1 MFYFIFIFIHSSKL
15 LDKTMPFS
23 RFGNNFNKEA
33 LVIWESSFASLK
45 DKFIAL
51 TYIDLPEFKDV
62 AHGIV
67 LAFNHRTGLS
77 CTTLSDIEPSLV
89 IKEDLAMME
98 LRFSGLAKAVK
109 IQEIVQGVQD
119 SVMKASLVYSKQEIL
134 RMTINLL
141 VGFENGSIPYEEDA
155 QKAWADNREKML
167 DLSQRNPTVE
177 EMQNIKLSSD
187 QIRSFQEELR
197 DFPQS

>member
-1 MFYFIFIFIHSSKL
+1 MKICANGKSFFFAFAQKCGEKKKLIHSSKTM
-15 LDKTMPFS
+15 DKTMLFS
-23 RFGNNFNKEA
+23 RFENNFNKEA
-33 LVIWESSFASLK
+33 LAIWESSFASLK

-155 QKAWADNREKML
+155 QKAWADKNREKML
-167 DLSQRNPTVE
+167 DLS
-177 EMQNIKLSSD
+177 
-187 QIRSFQEELR
+187 
-197 DFPQS
+197 